1 MDLDVY
7 VTLQSL
13 PGMEELSPDQMTE
26 LARWMVVR
34 RLEMDQ
40 FLFHQGE
47 VADSMF
53 LVVEGM
59 LRLDQR
65 DRTGAMHAVGNLR
78 PGETVG
84 EDALFDRAPRSATC
98 ISSTACTVAELSA
111 DDLAL
116 VERRAPAV
124 ASRLISALS
133 QSQAKKLRRVNAQT
147 EALIRK
153 YAEPGLLHI
162 PKPGKEGVTV
172 IGKLWA
178 RITRT

>member
-7 VTLQSL
+7 VTLQAL
-13 PGMEELSPDQMTE
+13 PGMETLSPEQLTE
-26 LARWMVVR
+26 LARWMVPR
-34 RLEMDQ
+34 RLTADQ

-65 DRTGAMHAVGNLR
+65 DRRGAMQAIGNLR
-78 PGETVG
+78 AGETIG

-98 ISSTACTVAELSA
+98 IASTDSLLAELSA
-111 DDLAL
+111 DDLAI

-133 QSQAKKLRRVNAQT
+133 QAQARKLRRVNGQT
-147 EALIRK
+147 EMLIRK
-153 YAEPGLLHI
+153 YAEPGILQT
-162 PKPGKEGVTV
+162 PKHGGPDVTV
-172 IGKLWA
+172 MGKLWA
-178 RITRT
+178 RITRS

>member
-7 VTLQSL
+7 VTLQAL
-13 PGMEELSPDQMTE
+13 PGLEELTPEQLTE

-34 RLEMDQ
+34 RLETDQ

-65 DRTGAMHAVGNLR
+65 DRRGAMQPIGNLR
-78 PGETVG
+78 PGETIG
-84 EDALFDRAPRSATC
+84 EDALFDRAPRAATC
-98 ISSTACTVAELSA
+98 ISSTQCVLAELSA
-111 DDLAL
+111 DDLAI
-116 VERRAPAV
+116 VERRAPTV

-133 QSQAKKLRRVNAQT
+133 QAQARKLRRVNGQT

-153 YAEPGLLHI
+153 YAEPGLLQI
-162 PKPGKEGVTV
+162 PKPGQEGVTV
-172 IGKLWA
+172 MGKLWA
-178 RITRT
+178 RITRN